1 MKYDTQPSI
10 TLTALPRPVIV
21 ASMVMENLDWSDN
34 SDAFVSQANF
44 NNGTPLNAEQLDVLT
59 YSDACQLHLHD
70 AACRTFPQD
79 LS

>member
-1 MKYDTQPSI
+1 MKYDTQLSI
-10 TLTALPRPVIV
+10 TLMALPRPVMV

-34 SDAFVSQANF
+34 SDAFISQANF

-59 YSDACQLHLHD
+59 DSGAAQLHLFN
-70 AACRTFPQD
+70 AACRTFSQD

>member
-1 MKYDTQPSI
+1 MFNENPTISLI
-10 TLTALPRPVIV
+10 SLPRPVMV

-34 SDAFVSQANF
+34 SDAFISQANF

-59 YSDACQLHLHD
+59 DSGAAQLHLFN
-70 AACRTFPQD
+70 AACRTFSQD